1 MPDSTASSSSQPPA
15 PFQHMEEVQYSDGE
29 TSILFRTPGDFL
41 DLSADTKF
49 EYAKSL
55 SSADSPNVG
64 LARTADGN
72 VYGFGRG
79 VVLNGHL
86 HKVRVISKELPNITI
101 GQPWRFGDEHDTPP
115 VIDVELRYKKMPPGQ
130 AAVQVKRPSP
140 FPELLQDL
148 ADARQ
153 DMGLDK
159 PALGN

>member
-1 MPDSTASSSSQPPA
+1 MPESPQDKSAQPST
-15 PFQHMEEVQYSDGE
+15 PFQHMEEVQYNDGE
-29 TSILFRTPGDFL
+29 TSILFRTEGDYL
-41 DLSADTKF
+41 DLSSDTKF
-49 EYAKSL
+49 EYARGL
-55 SSADSPNVG
+55 DAANSPNVG

-86 HKVRVISKELPNITI
+86 HKVRVIEKDLPNITI

-115 VIDVELRYKKMPPGQ
+115 IVDVELRYKNMPAGQ
-130 AAVQVKRPSP
+130 AAVQIKRPSP

-153 DMGLDK
+153 DMGLD
-159 PALGN
+159 G

>member
-1 MPDSTASSSSQPPA
+1 MPDSPQNPTPKAA
-15 PFQHMEEVQYSDGE
+15 IPFQHMEEVQYSDGE

-49 EYAKSL
+49 EYAKGL

-86 HKVRVISKELPNITI
+86 HKVRVIPKELPNITI
-101 GQPWRFGDEHDTPP
+101 GKPWLFGDGHDTPP
-115 VIDVELRYKKMPPGQ
+115 VVDVELRYKKMPPGQ

-153 DMGLDK
+153 DMGLDR
-159 PALGN
+159 PQF

>member
-1 MPDSTASSSSQPPA
+1 MPDSGQIHPSQPSA
-15 PFQHMEEVQYSDGE
+15 PFQHMEEVQYNDGE
-29 TSILFRTPGDFL
+29 TSILFRTPGDTL
-41 DLSADTKF
+41 DLSAATKF
-49 EYAKSL
+49 DYAKNL
-55 SSADSPNVG
+55 NSADSPNVG

-86 HKVRVISKELPNITI
+86 HKVRVMPKELPNIII

-115 VIDVELRYKKMPPGQ
+115 VVDVELKYKKMPAGS
-130 AAVQVKRPSP
+130 AAVQIKRPSP

-153 DMGLDK
+153 DMGL
-159 PALGN
+159 LT